1 MWKLKLTKLVSKLIP
16 FGFADLVYFL
26 IILSLIGEGVLFL
39 NTIYSFPT
47 VRAQEIE
54 YKTPNTALSVYMS
67 LELPEIQKKRNAKE
81 RVAEKKRSQEKV
93 ANIET
98 KRVSAVEFVK
108 TSREKIQENPNAS
121 VDSLIDKYAS
131 QHGVD
136 PVVMKKIAFC
146 ESGKRPEAVNG
157 PYAGIFQFVSST
169 WISNRRA
176 MGEDPNPEL
185 RFNAEEAIKTAAFKM
200 SRDGFGAWP
209 VCGRKALS
217 SI

>member
-39 NTIYSFPT
+39 NTIYSFLT

-81 RVAEKKRSQEKV
+81 RVAEKKRAQEKV

-108 TSREKIQENPNAS
+108 TSREKNQENPNAS